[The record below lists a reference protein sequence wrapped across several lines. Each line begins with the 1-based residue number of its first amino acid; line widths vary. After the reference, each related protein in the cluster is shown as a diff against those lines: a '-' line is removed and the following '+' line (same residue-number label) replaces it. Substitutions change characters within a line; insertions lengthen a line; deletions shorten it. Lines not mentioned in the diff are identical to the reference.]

1 VSHEGKKSDLLG
13 MDRPIMRHRR
23 RHYWGCSRQAPQGQ
37 EPGLLENLSSDAIA
51 FYQRYRLYILAV
63 LAVVFLRWLWTAVT
77 PRGYRD

>member
-1 VSHEGKKSDLLG
+1 MTAKNRICWARIVLSCGIAVVIAGAAHA
-13 MDRPIMRHRR
+13 
-23 RHYWGCSRQAPQGQ
+23 QAPQGQ
-37 EPGLLENLSSDAIA
+37 EPGLLENLSSDAVA